1 MCQSMATAKLTHNVS
16 ILDSIEPLDMVK
28 GNTDLNSPVMLGTIA
43 FDFRPWAIS
52 YVKNHQAL
60 DVSAP
65 AFRTLVP
72 PGLAA
77 L

>member
-1 MCQSMATAKLTHNVS
+1 MCQSMATTKLTLNVFL
-16 ILDSIEPLDMVK
+16 IDSMKLMDMVK
-28 GNTDLNSPVMLGTIA
+28 RKTDLNSPVVLGTIG

-60 DVSAP
+60 DVYAH

-72 PGLAA
+72 PGLAVI
-77 L
+77 